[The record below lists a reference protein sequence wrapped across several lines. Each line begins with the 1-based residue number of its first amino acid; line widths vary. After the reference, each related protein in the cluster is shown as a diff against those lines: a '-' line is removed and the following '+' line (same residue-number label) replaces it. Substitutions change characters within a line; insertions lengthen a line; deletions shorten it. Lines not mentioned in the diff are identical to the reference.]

1 MHAAMT
7 VKYLWAFVFQRIFQF
22 FQFHSIFTCTISGK
36 LVLCHKKFAALKM
49 NDVFFTIFRWR
60 NIDHKSWINSL
71 VVCFGNASILRS
83 ITKIGNGKFPRKTDL
98 CCLSSFPIRRILE
111 NLQKESKITIQLVL
125 IIAFSIELLFDY
137 LHYFPASRLDAAFA
151 EFILCFKCWR

>member
-1 MHAAMT
+1 MLQWLLNI
-7 VKYLWAFVFQRIFQF
+7 YELLSSQRI

-36 LVLCHKKFAALKM
+36 LVLCHKKFVALKM

-60 NIDHKSWINSL
+60 NIDQKSWINSP
-71 VVCFGNASILRS
+71 VVFQKCFHPPLHHKNRKWKILS
-83 ITKIGNGKFPRKTDL
+83 KTDL

-125 IIAFSIELLFDY
+125 IIAFSIEFLFYY
-137 LHYFPASRLDAAFA
+137 LHYFPASRLHAAFA
-151 EFILCFKCWR
+151 EFILCLKRWRK